1 MRGEMSCADAGYRK
15 GRTVTEEDRR
25 YFEQRAEQ
33 ELEMAA
39 ATDVPT
45 ACSSHYTLANLYLAL
60 VFDDAT
66 ADAA

>member
-1 MRGEMSCADAGYRK
+1 M
-15 GRTVTEEDRR
+15 TEEDRR

-60 VFDDAT
+60 VFADAT

>member
-1 MRGEMSCADAGYRK
+1 MPSAISCAGVAYRK
-15 GRTVTEEDRR
+15 GCAVTEEDRR

-60 VFDDAT
+60 VFDESPT
-66 ADAA
+66 EAA